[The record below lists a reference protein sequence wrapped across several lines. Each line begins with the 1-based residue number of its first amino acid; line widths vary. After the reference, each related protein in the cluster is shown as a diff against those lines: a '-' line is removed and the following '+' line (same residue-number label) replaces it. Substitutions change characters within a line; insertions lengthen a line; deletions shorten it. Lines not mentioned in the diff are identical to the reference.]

1 MMHKIALTLLCFFAG
16 CEGRRVQ
23 VQSTIAHLQSSA
35 PVQVAKQEVKASL
48 AKSPHSK
55 YTALHQHT
63 RVFFVVGSLTMLL
76 VPLAMWLSKLLF
88 NQLDKIAELDVVE
101 NTEDEKQVADP
112 RLPQGE
118 ASAEQ

>member
-1 MMHKIALTLLCFFAG
+1 
-16 CEGRRVQ
+16 
-23 VQSTIAHLQSSA
+23 
-35 PVQVAKQEVKASL
+35 
-48 AKSPHSK
+48 
-55 YTALHQHT
+55 
-63 RVFFVVGSLTMLL
+63 MLL